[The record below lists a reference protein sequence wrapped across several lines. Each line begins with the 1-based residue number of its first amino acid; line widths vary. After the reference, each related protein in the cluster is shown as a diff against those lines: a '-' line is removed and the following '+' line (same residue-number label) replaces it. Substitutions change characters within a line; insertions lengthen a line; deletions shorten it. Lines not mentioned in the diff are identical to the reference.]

1 MRSAFPFVA
10 LLVTSQAFATA
21 PLAPPAPIELSDP
34 MLAPVPAPPKAVAT
48 WEEALDLIRSLSTD
62 LRTALEAVERAEA
75 QTRVALGA
83 MLPTLTANG
92 TIVRNFITNDIP
104 RLTGSATNPVVSVQ
118 TSPTPTYANGS
129 IVFVQPV
136 LALQAWHT
144 RATTRRVV
152 DAARLSV
159 DDVKRNLALG
169 AANAIVGVITAERIA
184 ELNRIGLRRALET
197 RELTARKLALGGAN
211 GLDVVRAAQD
221 VESARATLVTGDES
235 LRQARE
241 SLGLVLGLPTQVGVV
256 PGIRIDGLEASAA
269 RVCQPAASVDQRSD
283 IAAQKKQVEVARRN
297 VDNVWLRFAPTI
309 NLQST
314 LGTTSLDVAPSPAT
328 TWNVQGVLS
337 VPLWEGGARYG
348 LLRDARGAEAQAEQQ
363 LEALRRAAIVQITQ
377 ARRTVE
383 VAESSRR
390 VATTAR
396 ELAEQADRLTQ
407 VSFREGRGTS
417 LELVLTAAA
426 LRQAEVNLALREFDL
441 VRARI
446 AAVLAL
452 ATCPW

>member
-1 MRSAFPFVA
+1 
-10 LLVTSQAFATA
+10 
-21 PLAPPAPIELSDP
+21 
-34 MLAPVPAPPKAVAT
+34 
-48 WEEALDLIRSLSTD
+48 
-62 LRTALEAVERAEA
+62 
-75 QTRVALGA
+75 
-83 MLPTLTANG
+83 
-92 TIVRNFITNDIP
+92 
-104 RLTGSATNPVVSVQ
+104 
-118 TSPTPTYANGS
+118 
-129 IVFVQPV
+129 
-136 LALQAWHT
+136 
-144 RATTRRVV
+144 
-152 DAARLSV
+152 
-159 DDVKRNLALG
+159 
-169 AANAIVGVITAERIA
+169 
-184 ELNRIGLRRALET
+184 
-197 RELTARKLALGGAN
+197 
-211 GLDVVRAAQD
+211 
-221 VESARATLVTGDES
+221 